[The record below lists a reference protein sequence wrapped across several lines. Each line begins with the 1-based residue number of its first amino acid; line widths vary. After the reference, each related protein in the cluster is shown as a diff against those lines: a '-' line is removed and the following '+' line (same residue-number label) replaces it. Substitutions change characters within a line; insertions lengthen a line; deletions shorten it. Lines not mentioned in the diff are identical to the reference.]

1 MPPGDVA
8 VRGRSR
14 GSLWASGVLMS
25 VGWGRWVPPKGVR
38 VSLGIGAVGRWTSF
52 GHAASYLVWV
62 LCFVWVSF
70 GHLEVSFGC
79 RLGAVGQSLGVVGVG
94 GCGWWLWPGV
104 LAS

>member
-1 MPPGDVA
+1 MLPPGDVA

-38 VSLGIGAVGRWTSF
+38 VSLGVGAVGRQTSF
-52 GHAASYLVWV
+52 GRAASYLVWV
-62 LCFVWVSF
+62 LCFVWASF

-79 RLGAVGQSLGVVGVG
+79 RLGAVWVPWGSRWVSLASGVVVG
-94 GCGWWLWPGV
+94 GCV
-104 LAS
+104 